1 MTVPMA
7 DIDYL
12 YGVHYIVAE
21 PSEEDLAKLNEED
34 LAGEE
39 E

>member
-1 MTVPMA
+1 MTVPLA

-12 YGVHYIVAE
+12 YGIKYIVAE
-21 PSEEDLAKLNEED
+21 PSEEDLA
-34 LAGEE
+34 GEE